1 VAAPSGSAGGSSASD
16 GELPDTSDA
25 AAHRYQVRRIAAD
38 DGPRLKAIRL
48 AALAD
53 APGDATTTLA
63 RAQARDDGHWDE
75 AAATNA
81 TGGLQATFFAEVPG
95 TGDDE
100 REQVAMVGVYAN
112 RDGVVNLVG
121 LWSAPGFR
129 DIGVATSLLAAVA
142 SWATNSGA
150 DRLRLW
156 VVERNEFAR
165 AFYEAEGFEAT
176 GATMPYEP
184 DPRILQCEMVRRL
197 S

>member
-1 VAAPSGSAGGSSASD
+1 MDAPSGSAGGSSASVAA
-16 GELPDTSDA
+16 LPDTSEA
-25 AAHRYQVRRIAAD
+25 AAPRYRVRRIAAD

-63 RAQARDDGHWDE
+63 RAQARTDGHWDE
-75 AAATNA
+75 AATTNA
-81 TGGLQATFFAEVPG
+81 IGGLQATFFAEVPKPEG
-95 TGDDE
+95 HGE
-100 REQVAMVGVYAN
+100 EAVGMVGAYAN
-112 RDGVVNLVG
+112 RDRGVNVVG

-129 DIGVATSLLAAVA
+129 DIGVATALLAAVA
-142 SWATNSGA
+142 SWASNAGA

-184 DPRILQCEMVRRL
+184 DPRIRQCEMRRRL
-197 S
+197 R